1 MREYPRGAKR
11 FDEQD
16 LTARASSTLMSSRM
30 KEDQQSVPLVVR
42 FGWMGDMVMLFAFI
56 RALHERLGS
65 PVDMVVSGAWTPSL
79 LEPQLGVGKVHW
91 IRSRKDRYWLT
102 PQQWRLVEALRA
114 RGAGPTWV
122 CEEKNHKGRWLLA
135 RAGVPDEFIV
145 DLHDCPIGADEHE
158 VDRLLRFAQAT
169 PRAWVERLAAAPG
182 TPRQWRVPPLRVKAE
197 WRADLDDWLERSRL
211 AGRRLILI
219 QPGSRSTTRWYRPY
233 RRASNRKYW
242 PLENWARVIDDV
254 ARIEADAAL
263 LLIGVPNEAHL
274 NDEIRSR
281 VRSRRVHNVARELPL
296 ARLLALQER
305 AAGMIST
312 DTGPAH
318 SAAALG
324 CPLVVIFGVEDPVV
338 YTPRSTNDDVRVVA
352 GEIDGERT
360 MLAVSAEAVLDA
372 WEQLTLRA

>member
-1 MREYPRGAKR
+1 MA
-11 FDEQD
+11 
-16 LTARASSTLMSSRM
+16 SRM
-30 KEDQQSVPLVVR
+30 KQELEAAPLVVR

-56 RALHERLGS
+56 RALHERLAT
-65 PVDMVVSGAWTPSL
+65 PVDVVVSGAWTPPL
-79 LEPQLGVGKVHW
+79 LEPQLGVGQVYW
-91 IRSRKDRYWLT
+91 IRSRKDRYWIT

-122 CEEKNHKGRWLLA
+122 CEEKNDKGRWLLA
-135 RAGVPDEFIV
+135 RAGVPDELIV
-145 DLHDCPIGADEHE
+145 DLHDCPLGAGEHE
-158 VDRLLRFAQAT
+158 VDRLLRFAHAT
-169 PRAWVERLAAAPG
+169 PRACVEKLPAARDAV
-182 TPRQWRVPPLRVKAE
+182 PRWRVPPLRVKE
-197 WRADLDDWLERSRL
+197 DWRADLEDWLERRRL

-254 ARIEADAAL
+254 ARIEADAEL
-263 LLIGVPNEAHL
+263 LLIGVPSEARL
-274 NDEIRSR
+274 NDEIRSHA
-281 VRSRRVHNVARELPL
+281 RSRRVHNVARELPL

-305 AAGMIST
+305 AVGMIST

-352 GEIDGERT
+352 GEMYGERT
-360 MLAVSAEAVLDA
+360 MLAVSEEDVIDA
-372 WEQLTLRA
+372 WEQLTLRG